1 MDIVI
6 IEIDHGED
14 SCSLTG
20 LDALG
25 RVVLRRRMRGSS
37 RESFAKGLG
46 RCMIAME
53 ACCGAPHLGRVFVA
67 QGHEVRLMSLEYAR
81 PM

>member
-1 MDIVI
+1 
-6 IEIDHGED
+6 
-14 SCSLTG
+14 
-20 LDALG
+20 
-25 RVVLRRRMRGSS
+25 MRGSS

-46 RCMIAME
+46 RCMIAMK

-67 QGHEVRLMSLEYAR
+67 QGHEVRLMSPEYAR